1 MEKPDNDPE
10 SIPSIFWRAHQERKA
25 ALRQALGLPPLPT
38 PRPGQNTTIK
48 FTRRPFPE
56 PAVAL
61 DPPGGTRDPLDQRPP
76 GPQSLGLDPLAGVK
90 GRPAGGGGGGGGV
103 GVGAPLSACPHACK
117 AWTAYGSSIEEHCI
131 DCGAH
136 LGTRSITRN
145 APPPPPTMAAHACP
159 TFNPYCQ
166 DCIDGASPEPTR
178 APDQWYS
185 HASEQEIVE
194 ALVDCYR
201 GGSWQEFLQRLR
213 KRGLEVVKRRA

>member
-25 ALRQALGLPPLPT
+25 ALRQALGL
-38 PRPGQNTTIK
+38 
-48 FTRRPFPE
+48 
-56 PAVAL
+56 
-61 DPPGGTRDPLDQRPP
+61 
-76 GPQSLGLDPLAGVK
+76 DPLAGVT
-90 GRPAGGGGGGGGV
+90 GRPAGGGGV
-103 GVGAPLSACPHACK
+103 GVGAYLAKRCGPH
-117 AWTAYGSSIEEHCI
+117 GSSICPV
-131 DCGAH
+131 CFPGRFGKPNPTVQAH
-136 LGTRSITRN
+136 G
-145 APPPPPTMAAHACP
+145 CP

-166 DCIDGASPEPTR
+166 DCIDGGSPEPTR